1 MSVFEEVL
9 TGLVAVIA
17 LAMLLQSIGL
27 LLAVAVT
34 RKATQRAEERFE
46 EIRTAVMPVVDRI
59 REVFE
64 HMGPNIEKTAEEIRN
79 LSQEVRVQSADVRSA
94 VVEVSDRIRHQVE
107 RLDAMVSGV
116 LDGVD
121 RAGSFVSDAVQKPM
135 RQISALVA
143 SFKAAVEALRAAE
156 TGRPAQGVRYHDGGH
171 AAADGPAGEK
181 DMFA

>member
-1 MSVFEEVL
+1 MSEFEAVL

-27 LLAVAVT
+27 LIAVAVL

-46 EIRTAVMPVVDRI
+46 EVRAAVMPVVDRG
-59 REVFE
+59 REALE
-64 HMGPNIEKTAEEIRN
+64 RMGPKIEKAAAELSN
-79 LSQEVRVQSADVRSA
+79 LSEEVRLQTADVRSA
-94 VVEVSDRIRHQVE
+94 VTEITDRVRHQIE
-107 RLDAMVSGV
+107 RLDGMFSGV

-121 RAGSFVSDAVQKPM
+121 RAGTFVSETVQKPM

-156 TGRPAQGVRYHDGGH
+156 TGRPARGVRYPSSEP
-171 AAADGPAGEK
+171 AAADGPAGKK
-181 DMFA
+181 DMLA